1 MFDLLHLWYRL
12 LMGVLS
18 PNQSSAVFPWFRADH
33 PLQHNVP
40 LQLGWKVGFCG
51 CLTTCKVIFAYFA
64 AGIEKAIHLQTFSL
78 GASWNTQMIVMMD
91 GTVTALP
98 PQIGQSLTGYVI
110 GITCCIASFI
120 FGQSL
125 RNPGRPSEA
134 FSGASAEGTHEHTL
148 ESIDI
153 IEGSTATKSSEEKGS
168 LSCCTISHVAP
179 LTLVILLLVGYGL
192 GDGLS
197 GLADYRTMWMS
208 SIVAPFGAVM
218 RWRLSALNPVSSPDW
233 FPTGT
238 LIANTMAVVLG
249 AAAEALESRI
259 SSGTS
264 ERLLWVSPML
274 LAIEI
279 GFAGSLSTVSTLVRE
294 LAFMKT
300 PGRAIVYFSATA
312 MISMSIGLVVYS
324 PTIRAGQS

>member
-1 MFDLLHLWYRL
+1 
-12 LMGVLS
+12 
-18 PNQSSAVFPWFRADH
+18 
-33 PLQHNVP
+33 
-40 LQLGWKVGFCG
+40 
-51 CLTTCKVIFAYFA
+51 
-64 AGIEKAIHLQTFSL
+64 
-78 GASWNTQMIVMMD
+78 MIVMMD
-91 GTVTALP
+91 GTATALP
-98 PQIGQSLTGYVI
+98 PQIGQALTGYLI

-134 FSGASAEGTHEHTL
+134 FPGASAEGTHEHTL
-148 ESIDI
+148 ESNDI
-153 IEGSTATKSSEEKGS
+153 IEGSTAAAKSSEEKGG

-179 LTLVILLLVGYGL
+179 LTLIILLLVGYGL

-197 GLADYRTMWMS
+197 GLAVYRTMWMS

-238 LIANTMAVVLG
+238 LVANTLAVVLG
-249 AAAEALESRI
+249 VAAEAVESRI

-264 ERLLWVSPML
+264 ERLKWVSPML

-279 GFAGSLSTVSTLVRE
+279 GFAGSLSTVSTLVKE

-312 MISMSIGLVVYS
+312 MISMSIGLAVYS
-324 PTIRAGQS
+324 PTIRVGQS